1 MHYSHARPIAS
12 DEKIEL
18 RLPINTP
25 LEDVMDAWII
35 AVVGK
40 MGTQV
45 QAASPLHIAAGT
57 ISRRLN
63 RKRKPLRIAAT

>member
-1 MHYSHARPIAS
+1 VS

-25 LEDVMDAWII
+25 LEDVMDAWIT

-40 MGTQV
+40 MGTQLK
-45 QAASPLHIAAGT
+45 AAYALHIAPGT